1 MTNLDKLK
9 KKYIGMLIKT
19 KSYGS
24 FVIVD
29 YLDKDSVKVRFE
41 RTGYEVCARISNVVK
56 GKVSD
61 KLQKGVKGVGIK
73 GDAPSRIDGVLD
85 VAYTYWC
92 SMLIRCYDQ
101 HKQGQLQ
108 HYKGCSV
115 SEHFKNLEY
124 FSTWC
129 RKQKGFDM
137 TDDKGKSFQLDKDI
151 LVRGNK
157 VYSEDTCCFVPQQI
171 NKVIM
176 DSKKIRGVY
185 PVGVTF
191 TRKRFRAAISRY
203 GKFTFIGNFDNAEDA
218 FCAYKEA
225 KETYIKELAVK
236 WKDRIDARVYEALM
250 SWEVSIDD

>member
-1 MTNLDKLK
+1 MANIEKLK
-9 KKYIGMLIKT
+9 RKYVGMLIQT

-41 RTGYEVCARISNVVK
+41 RTGYEVYARISNVVK

-73 GDAPSRIDGVLD
+73 GDAPSRIGGVLD
-85 VAYTYWC
+85 IAYTYWC

-101 HKQGQLQ
+101 NKQGQLQ
-108 HYKGCSV
+108 YYEGCSV

-129 RKQKGFDM
+129 SKQIGFDA
-137 TDDKGKSFQLDKDI
+137 TDCKGKSFQLDKDI

-176 DSKKIRGVY
+176 DSKKIRGAY
-185 PVGVTF
+185 PVGVTL
-191 TRKRFRAAISRY
+191 TRSRFRAAISRY
-203 GKFTFIGNFDNAEDA
+203 GKVTHIGNFDNAEEA
-218 FCAYKEA
+218 FLAYKQA
-225 KETYIKELAVK
+225 KEDYIKEIANK
-236 WKDRIDARVYEALM
+236 WKDQIDPRIYEALM
-250 SWEVSIDD
+250 NWEINIDD